1 MFSVIVAIA
10 VAASAP
16 TAPTPPTPVAPSTTA
31 QPPPGGPTTLPD
43 RTSANP
49 IQPSPDATP
58 VERGDTG
65 DAVYA
70 AQVLLARAGFSSGVI
85 DGHFGDLAISATKG
99 FQESAGLEA
108 TGRVDAETWAA
119 LQTNGNIPALV
130 TVSVEPNI
138 PLAEGKLPRKPAAQ
152 AKLQAL
158 SYETLE
164 EAVAEKYH
172 TTPAALA
179 RLNPGVEVKEGAT
192 LRVPNVQ
199 AAWVHTP
206 TAVAVP
212 GNAVG
217 VPGKTAA
224 ATAAAQNWL
233 TTLESLS
240 VGPQQPIVAKLIV
253 DKSDK
258 FVRALDQSGRIIA
271 QFPATI
277 GSRKNPSPIGA
288 LTLRGVARNPVY
300 NYDPEVIDKP
310 GTKKFKLP
318 PGPNNLVGVVWLD
331 LSKENFGIHGTA
343 EPSRIGRAA
352 SNGCI
357 RLTNWD
363 AAKLAQMV
371 KPGTPVLFQ
380 S

>member
-16 TAPTPPTPVAPSTTA
+16 TVPTPPNPVPPSTTA
-31 QPPPGGPTTLPD
+31 QPPPAGPTTLPTD
-43 RTSANP
+43 QTSASP
-49 IQPSPDATP
+49 IQPGNDATP
-58 VERGDTG
+58 VERGDSG
-65 DAVYA
+65 DTVYA
-70 AQVLLARAGFSSGVI
+70 AQVLLSRAGFSSGVI

-99 FQESAGLEA
+99 FQESAGLES
-108 TGRVDAETWAA
+108 TGRVDAQTWAA

-138 PLAEGKLPRKPAAQ
+138 PLADGKLPRKPAAQ

-179 RLNPGVEVKEGAT
+179 RLNPGVEIKEGAT

-212 GNAVG
+212 GN
-217 VPGKTAA
+217 TAA
-224 ATAAAQNWL
+224 VTAADQTWL

-240 VGPQQPIVAKLIV
+240 VEPQQPTVAKLIV
-253 DKSDK
+253 DKSDR

-277 GSRKNPSPIGA
+277 GSRKNPSPTGA
-288 LTLRGVARNPVY
+288 HTLRGVSRNPIY

-343 EPSRIGRAA
+343 EPSQIGSAA

-380 S
+380 P